1 MSLKNKFQNY
11 SYNKKEHQKHSV
23 KNESDLEFLN
33 SVSSAMLMKNN
44 VSSRLMLWIGALVI
58 FCLIIWAYFTEIDTL
73 TRGEGKISPSNQLQ
87 VIQNLEG
94 GIITDILVK
103 EGQEVKKDDIL
114 LKIDDI
120 GFMANYEEKQLKY
133 NELEA
138 KSIRLYA
145 ESTGTRFDVPKK
157 ILDKSPK
164 LIEREKALHL
174 SNLEQL
180 NNNILIYQHKLKQ
193 KKIEKQEAQAKLAQL
208 ESNLKLINKEVELNK
223 DFVEKKLV
231 SEVSFLQL
239 VRQKNTIEGDMKAIS
254 LSIPRLKSVI
264 QEYEQNIKEVR
275 LKFKNNAKEAYNET
289 KAEMARIEKT
299 NIAREDK
306 VRRTNVK
313 SPVDGTVHRI
323 LINTVGGIAKPG
335 MNIVEIVPTQD
346 NLIVEAKI
354 RPADIAFLH
363 PGQKAII
370 KFTAYDF
377 AIYGSMQGVL
387 THISASTIV
396 DEIDKQSYYLVRL
409 KIDKDYMGDENKK
422 LKLLVGMTA
431 DVDIITGKK
440 TILDYILKPIL
451 RATEN
456 TLSER

>member
-1 MSLKNKFQNY
+1 MSLKSKFQNY